1 VQQDKTKVMLEI
13 RKAKTEEIERVINY
27 YHNVIDAM
35 EGSKYNPCWKKN
47 IYPSDEYIKKAV
59 TDQNLFLGFDDGRIA
74 TAMMLDNKANPGYV
88 DVDWQR
94 EFPQH
99 EIMVVHIFG
108 VHPYF
113 TGKGYAKQ
121 MLARAIEYAR
131 ETGQKALRL
140 DVLSGSVPAKKLY
153 EKMGFKEVQT
163 IDMFYEDTGWTKF
176 DLYEYLL

>member
-1 VQQDKTKVMLEI
+1 MLELI
-13 RKAKTEEIERVINY
+13 RKATIEEVERVVNY

-35 EGSKYNPCWKKN
+35 EGSMYNPCWKKN
-47 IYPSDEYIKKAV
+47 IYPSDDYIKKAIEN
-59 TDQNLFLGFDDGRIA
+59 QNMFIGFDKGRIA
-74 TAMMLDNKANPGYV
+74 VALMLDNNANPGYV

-94 EFPQH
+94 EYPQH
-99 EIMVVHIFG
+99 QISVVHIFG

-121 MLARAIEYAR
+121 MLAHALDYAR
-131 ETGQKALRL
+131 EHGQTAVRL
-140 DVLSGSVPAKKLY
+140 DVLSGGVPAKKLY
-153 EKMGFKEVQT
+153 EKMGFKEVVT